1 MRPDRTGAGGDRT
14 PTPDSMIQSEWRMKL
29 VGELRELFADQQ
41 VFVASDLFWY
51 PLADDLAT
59 CQAPDVLVAFDRP
72 PGFRESYRQ
81 WEEDGTA
88 PHVVFELRS
97 PNDTRAAM
105 AAKQAFYDLHGV
117 EEYYLLDPHNGSGI
131 GWVRNSARFELVYP
145 LDGYVSPRLGV
156 RVEEGGGELRLFTPD
171 GREFR
176 TREQRV
182 GEIQEELRQTTLAF
196 ESERERALNALRWL
210 SEERGR
216 AEQARSARDALAAK
230 LRELGIDP
238 DEFLRAAA

>member
-1 MRPDRTGAGGDRT
+1 MRPDRT
-14 PTPDSMIQSEWRMKL
+14 PTPDAMLLAEWRMKL
-29 VGELRELFADQQ
+29 VGELRELFAGQR

-51 PLADDLAT
+51 PTEDDLTAR
-59 CQAPDVLVAFDRP
+59 QAPDVLVAFDRAP
-72 PGFRESYRQ
+72 VFRDAYRQ
-81 WEEDGTA
+81 WEEDGAA

-97 PNDTRAAM
+97 PRDTRAAM
-105 AAKQAFYDLHGV
+105 AAKQTFYDQHGV
-117 EEYYLLDPHNGSGI
+117 EEYYLLDPHSGSGI
-131 GWVRNSARFELVYP
+131 GWVRNESRFELVYP
-145 LDGYVSPRLGV
+145 LGGFISPRLGV
-156 RVEEGGGELRLFTPD
+156 RFEEDRGELKLFTPD

-182 GEIQEELRQTTLAF
+182 GEMQEELRQTTLAF

-216 AEQARSARDALAAK
+216 AEQARTARDALAAK

-238 DEFLRAAA
+238 DDVIRPAA